1 MTRHRGALLAL
12 LLAAAVLAGCG
23 GGEPP
28 TGVANVP
35 MFDNFYARDVTR
47 VPVGGKVRF
56 PNEGRVP
63 HNAVAVDGSW
73 RTQESIGRDEAATI
87 TFDRPGVYRFYC
99 TFHATRDGKGM
110 AATLVVGDAYYNPS

>member
-1 MTRHRGALLAL
+1 MPRPACPSRTTRSRRSLAVHRLD
-12 LLAAAVLAGCG
+12 AAAARAVWG

-28 TGVANVP
+28 AGVANVP

-63 HNAVAVDGSW
+63 YNAVAVDGSW
-73 RTQESIGRDEAATI
+73 RTPESIARDEAATI
-87 TFDRPGVYRFYC
+87 TVDRP
-99 TFHATRDGKGM
+99 
-110 AATLVVGDAYYNPS
+110 